1 MGASRSGELSGQ
13 AGQTQSLMPHGAS
26 HRAPILAGWRR
37 PAVWSAVT
45 SDGSPARLRRSR
57 DGSPMA
63 ARYAPNLMVS
73 RARREPRCRI
83 GQVRWRPDARHW
95 PWGDGTPMELR
106 ENLPAVRAGIS
117 SKVMSHLQPATRKHL
132 RRPAGCEGH
141 LTRRQA
147 AAVLG
152 FASEFKVREF
162 ERQGLLHSVRGPM
175 RTAFYS
181 RPDVLALKAR
191 LAQSERTSPDEW
203 TDADLIAL
211 LEYPTEVGRA
221 RTALDLVRE
230 TRISIERAE
239 RVHAFW
245 AKGAGM
251 SALHPPRAPH
261 PLSSAQR
268 PLSVTRGEAGSGAP
282 HPPSSADL
290 GEAVPP
296 HPPSSARR
304 PLSPGRFGSTTPANP
319 PRGFAAPSPV
329 ARGEAGIGDRR
340 GEDRLTRDS
349 LIRGLRDPDPRA
361 RQQAFERLRE
371 GRDSTGD

>member
-1 MGASRSGELSGQ
+1 
-13 AGQTQSLMPHGAS
+13 
-26 HRAPILAGWRR
+26 
-37 PAVWSAVT
+37 
-45 SDGSPARLRRSR
+45 
-57 DGSPMA
+57 
-63 ARYAPNLMVS
+63 
-73 RARREPRCRI
+73 
-83 GQVRWRPDARHW
+83 
-95 PWGDGTPMELR
+95 MELR
-106 ENLPAVRAGIS
+106 ENLPAARTGIP

-245 AKGAGM
+245 AKGAT
-251 SALHPPRAPH
+251 AAPCTAPAPH
-261 PLSSAQR
+261 RL
-268 PLSVTRGEAGSGAP
+268 
-282 HPPSSADL
+282 SSADL